1 MKTTTLNNIL
11 VRFINYSD
19 LYFHHEDLGMLK
31 MGHLFY
37 FFVAFLHETRGQK
50 IARIT
55 RNQMLNDILKLKVLQ
70 DE

>member
-1 MKTTTLNNIL
+1 MAKTTLNNIL

-19 LYFHHEDLGMLK
+19 LYFHHEDLGMRWVTYSV
-31 MGHLFY
+31 Y
-37 FFVAFLHETRGQK
+37 FAFLHQTRGQK

-55 RNQMLNDILKLKVLQ
+55 HNQMLNDILKLKVLH

>member
-1 MKTTTLNNIL
+1 MAKTTLNNIL

-19 LYFHHEDLGMLK
+19 LHFHHEDLGMRWVT
-31 MGHLFY
+31 Y
-37 FFVAFLHETRGQK
+37 SVFFAFLHKTRGQK

-55 RNQMLNDILKLKVLQ
+55 HNQMLNDILKLKVLH

>member
-1 MKTTTLNNIL
+1 MAKTTLNNIL

-19 LYFHHEDLGMLK
+19 LYFHHEDPGNE
-31 MGHLFY
+31 MGHSFY
-37 FFVAFLHETRGQK
+37 VFFAFLHETRGQK

-55 RNQMLNDILKLKVLQ
+55 RNQMLNNILKLKVLP